1 MVRILLSLALI
12 CAVSAAGPT
21 RAYTSQMSLRASVHA
36 ASSLPL
42 RDSVIRLRGG
52 SDASATASAPAAA
65 AAAAAAPPATAAP
78 AKEEPEV
85 IDPAQAKVRA
95 AVDSL
100 KNR

>member
-1 MVRILLSLALI
+1 MVRVLLSLALI
-12 CAVSAAGPT
+12 CAVSAGST
-21 RAYTSQMSLRASVHA
+21 RAHTSQMSLRASLHVA
-36 ASSLPL
+36 PSLPL

-52 SDASATASAPAAA
+52 ADAAATASAPA

>member
-65 AAAAAAPPATAAP
+65 AAAPPATAAP